1 MKGDDFRAGFD
12 GAYSQFIENGLF
24 FESPDYY
31 RRYKSRY
38 YAIIEQI
45 AALGIP
51 RGSRLVE
58 FGGGQVAILA
68 SRLLGTESTVCD
80 VSEHYRE
87 GIEGAGVAFAAFD
100 LVKDAPP
107 GNADLPIGTFDVAVL
122 SEVIEHLPVPPY
134 VALEK
139 VRAMLRSGAWLVL
152 TTPNLHSIRN
162 AVYLLLGRRL
172 FGHFFYPAEGE
183 YCESH
188 VVEYSRSHLVWQLE
202 RAGFSDIRAEFRQFH
217 HTPYS
222 RVFRVLYG
230 IGRPMFYVPR
240 FRQSLLAVARNGPG
254 NADLPIGTFEGKD
267 AP

>member
-1 MKGDDFRAGFD
+1 MLMKGDGFRAEFD
-12 GAYSQFIENGLF
+12 DVYSRFIENGPF

-58 FGGGQVAILA
+58 FGGGQVAVLA
-68 SRLLGTESTVCD
+68 SKLLGTESTVCD
-80 VSEHYRE
+80 VSERYRE

-100 LVKDAPP
+100 LVKNAPP
-107 GNADLPIGTFDVAVL
+107 AQDAFDAAVL

-152 TTPNLHSIRN
+152 TTPNLYSIRN
-162 AVYLLLGRRL
+162 TVYLLLGRRL
-172 FGHFFYPAEGE
+172 FGHFFYPVEGE
-183 YCESH
+183 YCANH
-188 VVEYSRSHLVWQLE
+188 IVEYSRSHLVWQLE
-202 RAGFSDIRAEFRQFH
+202 RAGFSDIRVEFRQFH

-222 RVFRVLYG
+222 QVFRVLYG
-230 IGRPMFYVPR
+230 IGHPVFCVGR
-240 FRQSLLAVARNGPG
+240 FRQSLLAVARNCGGGPT
-254 NADLPIGTFEGKD
+254 DKGKD